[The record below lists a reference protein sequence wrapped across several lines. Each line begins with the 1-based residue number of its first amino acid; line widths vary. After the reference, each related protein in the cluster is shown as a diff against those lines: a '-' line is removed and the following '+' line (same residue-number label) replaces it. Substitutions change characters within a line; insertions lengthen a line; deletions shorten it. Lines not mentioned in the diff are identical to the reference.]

1 MNKIERRKLIEVALG
16 KREATL
22 KIENANLVNVF
33 SGEIYLANIYI
44 YDEYVADVVEY
55 ERDTMKPAEK
65 VIDIK
70 GKYLAPGFIDSHLHI
85 ESSHLT
91 PYHFAEVV
99 IPKGTTTIIADPHEI
114 GNALGEKGVDY
125 MLEASKNLPMNQ
137 YFLIP
142 SCVPSVVGL
151 ETTGAEFD
159 ADIID
164 KMLDKDRVLGLGE
177 VMDFV
182 GVINSDKRMEDII
195 DTAYQKNKF
204 LQGHA
209 PEVVGSDLSAY
220 L

>member
-44 YDEYVADVVEY
+44 YNEYVADVVEC
-55 ERDTMKPAEK
+55 ERDTMKPVEK

-91 PYHFAEVV
+91 PYHFAEAV

-125 MLEASKNLPMNQ
+125 MLEASENLPIKSNI
-137 YFLIP
+137 F
-142 SCVPSVVGL
+142 
-151 ETTGAEFD
+151 
-159 ADIID
+159 
-164 KMLDKDRVLGLGE
+164 
-177 VMDFV
+177 
-182 GVINSDKRMEDII
+182 
-195 DTAYQKNKF
+195 
-204 LQGHA
+204 
-209 PEVVGSDLSAY
+209 
-220 L
+220 